1 MTNHRL
7 TFAASIAVLAAAL
20 SLHSLLTGGNWYVA
34 SVGAVTVV
42 ALAGSL
48 TRMATVHAAIAAS
61 VAALVGI
68 VPVLAGFGWVGL
80 ALAVILLAITA
91 TGATGVRAPRVVG
104 VLVTYLALELVY
116 LSAVFATS
124 SSLGGILPTRHS
136 VASLA
141 ALPDGLSAEFKY
153 SPPITAVKP
162 VEFITVAGVALVAIC
177 VDILAVRLRR
187 PALAGL
193 PLLLLF
199 SVPVASSLKNFGI
212 VQTLLFGVAISAFL
226 ALLSVDGRQRM
237 RMWGRLVTI
246 RRTLTGEEPGQGP
259 DTRQV
264 AASGR
269 RVGLTAVGVA
279 MVVPL
284 VLAGGTPRDLFE
296 KTPNGSGGSGL
307 GFGSEGLSPLT
318 AVGKELALAK
328 PTKVLTYTTNAST
341 PSLQYLQ
348 EYVLNYADT
357 KWELFGSIG
366 AMVRGEQLPDSVPGL
381 APTFPTQ
388 SVRTTITME
397 GNSYANG
404 AALPLPYAPVK
415 IITRNLALRETTG
428 TLMVFEEVASPTF
441 TVISD
446 EASPTSAELST
457 SSSQYPQDIV
467 AIYGTYSGPDKSE
480 LLKIARQHTVGAK
493 NAFEEAYDL
502 QRWFTSSHF
511 TYSVHTS
518 WPGSGP
524 WLQKFLTTDPRGDCS
539 QFAPA
544 FAVLA
549 RLLGIPSRVAVGYT
563 AGAKESGDTWKVTTA
578 DAHAWPELYFPQAGW
593 VRFEPTP
600 SGTGEQGTATAPSY
614 TQGGSSS
621 TNGSKPNILPP
632 AKSPSTGSSG
642 KPPGATAKQKQLQAP
657 GSGGAAG
664 QAHQGGS
671 GLPLGITLAAVLLA
685 LLALPGLARWVTT
698 RHRWLRA
705 SGDSAR
711 AGTAWRELLD
721 YLSDYRIDWF
731 PSESPRAIAARVTQT
746 ADLGPA
752 AAAALARISSAEEHS
767 RYARAAVPG
776 AGLRADVATV
786 RRALAASTRRLGRVR
801 ARFLPAST
809 LRTAR
814 RGVQFANRAF
824 SWIDSPLPS
833 VRRAAGGSALR
844 RAS

>member
-7 TFAASIAVLAAAL
+7 TFAASVAVLAAAL
-20 SLHSLLTGGNWYVA
+20 SLHSVLTGGSWYVA
-34 SVGAVTVV
+34 SVGAVAVV

-48 TRMATVHAAIAAS
+48 TRMATVHAAIAAC
-61 VAALVGI
+61 VAALAGI

-80 ALAVILLAITA
+80 VLAVILLAITA
-91 TGATGVRAPRVVG
+91 AGATGARAPRAVG
-104 VLVTYLALELVY
+104 MLVTYLALELVY
-116 LSAVFATS
+116 LSTVFAAA
-124 SSLGGILPTRHS
+124 SSLGRILPSRHS

-141 ALPDGLSAEFKY
+141 QLLNGLAAEFKF

-177 VDILAVRLRR
+177 VDIVAVRLRR

-212 VQTLLFGVAISAFL
+212 VQTLLFGVAISAYL
-226 ALLSVDGRQRM
+226 ALLSVDGRQRL

-284 VLAGGTPRDLFE
+284 VLAGGTPRDLFG
-296 KTPNGSGGSGL
+296 KTPNGGGSGL
-307 GFGSEGLSPLT
+307 GFGAAGLSPLA

-328 PTKVLTYTTNAST
+328 PSEVLTYTTDASA
-341 PSLQYLQ
+341 PSQQYLQ
-348 EYVLNYADT
+348 EYVLNYTDT
-357 KWELFGSIG
+357 RWELFGSNG
-366 AMVRGEQLPDSVPGL
+366 VLVQAEHLPEPVPGL
-381 APTFPTQ
+381 ASAFPTE

-397 GNSYANG
+397 SNSYANG
-404 AALPLPYAPVK
+404 AALPVPYAPVK
-415 IITRNLALRETTG
+415 IITRNPALRETAG
-428 TLMVFEEVASPTF
+428 TLMVFDDGTSPTF

-457 SSSQYPQDIV
+457 SSSRYPQNIV
-467 AIYGTYSGPDKSE
+467 TDYGAYSGPDKSE

-524 WLQKFLTTDPRGDCS
+524 WLQKFLTTNPRGDCS

-563 AGAKESGDTWKVTTA
+563 AGTKESGDTWKVTTA

-600 SGTGEQGTATAPSY
+600 GGNGEQGTATPPSY
-614 TQGGSSS
+614 TQNSSSS

-632 AKSPSTGSSG
+632 AASPSTGPSG
-642 KPPGATAKQKQLQAP
+642 KAQGLSGGKLKQIQAI
-657 GSGGAAG
+657 GSGGDAG
-664 QAHQGGS
+664 QANKGGP
-671 GLPLGITLAAVLLA
+671 GLPLGITLVAVLLA

-711 AGTAWRELLD
+711 ADTAWRELLD

-731 PSESPRAIAARVTQT
+731 SSESTRAIAARITET
-746 ADLGPA
+746 AALGPA

-786 RRALAASTRRLGRVR
+786 RRALAASTTRLGRLR
-801 ARFLPAST
+801 ARLLPAST
-809 LRTAR
+809 LGTAR
-814 RGVQFANRAF
+814 RGVQSANRAF

-833 VRRAAGGSALR
+833 VRRAAGSSALR